1 MLVMSSREFNQDLG
15 RAKKTSLATPV
26 LVTERGNPTHVL
38 LSYDDYQQ
46 LLNQQPNVTDLLA
59 LHVDIE
65 VDIPKANM
73 ALKAVDFD

>member
-38 LSYDDYQQ
+38 LSYHDYQQ
-46 LLNQQPNVTDLLA
+46 LLNQQPKVTDLLA
-59 LHVDIE
+59 LDVDIE
-65 VDIPKANM
+65 VEIPKANM